1 MILIK
6 QIYIN
11 RPADGDTIMVD
22 YSLQSTGNSDAKYL
36 AGVLQPAIK
45 SGKIGGVNLTSND
58 VYFVAIS
65 GMWTT
70 LNEHW
75 SSKKKLNVTSEYFMF
90 LVTNMDVP
98 AEKKD

>member
-1 MILIK
+1 
-6 QIYIN
+6 
-11 RPADGDTIMVD
+11 MVD

-36 AGVLQPAIK
+36 AEVLQPAIK